1 MPGTLYLVATP
12 IGNLSDISAR
22 AIETFKIVDVI
33 ACEDT
38 RHTQKLLNHLGI
50 RTKTVSYHDHNE
62 TERAKELIKTL
73 LAGGSVGVV
82 SDAGTPGIN
91 DPGSFVVKAA
101 IESGIDVVPIPGPT
115 AFVSAVIGSGLP
127 TDTIVFAGF
136 LPSKKSER
144 KRRLEEL
151 RSVPATIAFY
161 ETPHRIAASL
171 VDCLDILGDRNAA
184 LARELTKLHEEFIR
198 GTFSQLISAIS
209 SAKPRGEFVL
219 VIDRERESDLARID
233 KEKSSLPER
242 VAELESEGL
251 DRRAALKKAAKEFG
265 LPRAEAY
272 RMLLTD

>member
-1 MPGTLYLVATP
+1 MPGILYLVATP

-22 AIETFKIVDVI
+22 AIATLKNVDVI

-50 RTKTVSYHDHNE
+50 RVKTVSYHEHNE
-62 TERAKELIKTL
+62 AERTKELIKFL
-73 LAGGSVGVV
+73 SDGRSVAVV

-91 DPGSFVVKAA
+91 DPGSSIVQAA

-127 TDTIVFAGF
+127 TDTVLFAGF

-144 KRRLEEL
+144 RRRLEEL
-151 RSVPATIAFY
+151 RSVPATIAFF
-161 ETPHRIAASL
+161 ETPHRISASL
-171 VDCLDILGDRNAA
+171 VDCIDILGDRKAA
-184 LARELTKLHEEFIR
+184 LARELTKLHEEFLR
-198 GTFSQLISAIS
+198 GTFSQLTSAIS

-265 LPRAEAY
+265 VPRAEAY
-272 RMLLTD
+272 RMLLTE

>member
-1 MPGTLYLVATP
+1 MPGILYLVATP

-22 AIETFKIVDVI
+22 AIATLKNVDMI

-50 RTKTVSYHDHNE
+50 RVKTVSYHEHNE
-62 TERAKELIKTL
+62 AERTKELIKIL
-73 LAGGSVGVV
+73 SDGRSVAVV

-91 DPGSFVVKAA
+91 DPGSSIVQAA

-127 TDTIVFAGF
+127 TDTVLFAGF

-144 KRRLEEL
+144 RRRLEEL
-151 RSVPATIAFY
+151 RSVPATIAFF
-161 ETPHRIAASL
+161 ETPHRISASL
-171 VDCLDILGDRNAA
+171 VDCIDILGDRKAA
-184 LARELTKLHEEFIR
+184 LARELTKLHEEFLR
-198 GTFSQLISAIS
+198 GTFSQLTSAIS

-242 VAELESEGL
+242 VAEFESEGL

-265 LPRAEAY
+265 VPRAEAY
-272 RMLLTD
+272 RMLLTE